1 MKAIKPKKILGQ
13 SLFKN
18 HLKFQNFNKVFYC
31 DMAKH
36 VRKYMEVFR
45 KYIYAKTT
53 VRKKVWDK
61 IIFENFLRVT
71 VSLK

>member
-1 MKAIKPKKILGQ
+1 
-13 SLFKN
+13 
-18 HLKFQNFNKVFYC
+18 
-31 DMAKH
+31 MAKR